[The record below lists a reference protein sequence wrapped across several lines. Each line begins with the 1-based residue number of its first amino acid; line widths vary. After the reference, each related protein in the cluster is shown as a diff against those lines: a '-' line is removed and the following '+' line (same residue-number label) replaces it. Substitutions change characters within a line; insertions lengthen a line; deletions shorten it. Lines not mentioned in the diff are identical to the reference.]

1 VAPFIY
7 GIMGDLVGVPATL
20 VVIAAVGLAT
30 LPLCVAL
37 RPVIAAAGRAA

>member
-1 VAPFIY
+1 
-7 GIMGDLVGVPATL
+7 